1 MDRFF
6 FFFFLE
12 PILFIF
18 SSFLGDCFSSAMFYW
33 KSWPVSCIVYHS
45 GYHIEWQD
53 CYLKELGLATT
64 ITGDISSNNTLIG
77 LALSLG

>member
-1 MDRFF
+1 MIVKIYLE
-6 FFFFLE
+6 FLWRCCVG
-12 PILFIF
+12 FY
-18 SSFLGDCFSSAMFYW
+18 SAMFYW